1 MDTAAYPCRPLILV
15 AEDDPH
21 LRNLLDLLL
30 TDAGYNVVTVA
41 NGADAVRVAFERAV
55 DLLVLDVRMPGMGGV
70 DACRAYREG
79 GGTAPVVLVTGRPR
93 PEVEAAVE
101 ACGAAAFIPKPFNIT
116 DVLETVARLVA
127 R

>member
-1 MDTAAYPCRPLILV
+1 MDAAESSCRSLILV

-21 LRNLLDLLL
+21 LRNLLDILL

-41 NGADAVRVAFERAV
+41 NGADAVREAFERAV
-55 DLLVLDVRMPGMGGV
+55 DLLLLDLWMSGMGGV
-70 DACRAYREG
+70 DACRAYHEG

-101 ACGAAAFIPKPFNIT
+101 ACGAAAFIPKPF
-116 DVLETVARLVA
+116 DVADILETVARLVA